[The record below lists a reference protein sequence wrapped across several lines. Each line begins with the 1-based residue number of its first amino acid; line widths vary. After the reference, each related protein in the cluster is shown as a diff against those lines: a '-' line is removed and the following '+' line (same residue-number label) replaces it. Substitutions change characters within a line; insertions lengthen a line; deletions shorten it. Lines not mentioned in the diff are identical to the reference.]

1 MSAPFERLA
10 AWFRRVIGR
19 DRFETEMAAEL
30 EFHVEAHA
38 DELERRGLSRAE
50 SLRQARLKFGATE
63 KYKQEGREVSR
74 YRHLDDLGADLRD
87 AFRGLRRDPSFAV
100 VAISVIA
107 SVLAANM
114 VLLAFLDPYFLRPLP
129 IDGASRHVELGVRD
143 GEGTTQRSWPL
154 AVANRLIAD
163 DNPVLERGYL
173 FSIRRVIVGGR
184 EPKRSYVEVVSPS
197 YFNLVKPRLAMGRA
211 LSADTRAAERAIMLS
226 HTGWKRLTDSDP
238 DVLGR
243 PLLVDGDSLSVV
255 GVLEEGA
262 GGLEPV
268 TPDFWMVTGASQL
281 GPRAASASYSVGG
294 LLREGV
300 SADQAAAALT
310 PIMRSLE
317 PAAGPGPDHREAR
330 VEPRLTL
337 LRENRELR
345 PLAVSLLFLFGLV
358 TAVAA
363 ANLTSMHL
371 ARATARRHDL
381 SIRAALGASRGR
393 LIRHLLTEGV
403 LVSMIAAVLACGLSM
418 ASVAA
423 IQGVVFSVVS
433 DFGMSML
440 PARINGRITAFAF
453 ALAFIIGIGCGLLP
467 ALQTTKM
474 HRTIALKRDGP
485 WLSGTLSAGRLRGA
499 LVVLQ
504 VTLSLPLLVG
514 AGIFV
519 RSAQSAA
526 RVDPGYR
533 LDGLIDL
540 RPEPPSKHLVERLRG
555 LPGVRGVTVV
565 EAAPLEGHLPRVS
578 VRFDG
583 NEATLETNE
592 VDDNYFATIGIA
604 LREGRGFFPHEAA
617 SQAQVA
623 VISQATAR
631 RLWPGRSP
639 LGRALEME
647 EAETPGRYR
656 RYEVIGVAD
665 DVMSGMFFRGRD
677 ASVIYRPATL
687 EAAGV
692 SSVVVRLN
700 REDAPALDELRA
712 ACAELGAFC
721 EPMPLRKMLAQQRVP
736 FEVASLISS
745 GLGLLALGLACLG
758 LHGLVRFAVVQRT
771 REFGIRLAIGATR
784 RQILTGVLGESVRR
798 VGFGIGFGLPVC
810 LGLSALIA
818 SRIRYRVLETF
829 DPLSYSMM
837 PLILLAAALLAS
849 LFPAL
854 RAAAT
859 NPINALREE

>member
-1 MSAPFERLA
+1 MSALFERLS
-10 AWFRRVIGR
+10 AWLRRAIGR
-19 DRFETEMAAEL
+19 DTFEADMAAEL
-30 EFHVEAHA
+30 EFHIEAHA
-38 DELERRGLSRAE
+38 DTLERRGLPRAE
-50 SLRQARLKFGATE
+50 ALRQARLKFGATE
-63 KYKQEGREVSR
+63 KYRQEGREVSR
-74 YRHLDDLGADLRD
+74 YRHLDDLHADLRD
-87 AFRGLRRDPSFAV
+87 AFRGLKRDPSFAV
-100 VAISVIA
+100 VAIAVVA

-129 IDGASRHVELGVRD
+129 IDGASRHVELSVRD
-143 GEGTTQRSWPL
+143 GEGRSQEAWPL
-154 AVANRLIAD
+154 AAANRLIAE

-197 YFNLVKPRLAMGRA
+197 YFKLVKPRLAIGRA
-211 LSADTRAAERAIMLS
+211 LSADTRTIDRAILLS
-226 HTGWKRLTDSDP
+226 HTGWKRLTDADP
-238 DVLGR
+238 RVLGR
-243 PLLVDGDSLSVV
+243 QLLVDGDSLSVA
-255 GVLEEGA
+255 GVLAEGT

-268 TPDFWMVTGASQL
+268 TPDFWMLAGASQI
-281 GPRAASASYSVGG
+281 GPRAASATYSVGG

-310 PIMRSLE
+310 PIVRSLE
-317 PAAGPGPDHREAR
+317 PAEGGGPDHREAR
-330 VEPRLTL
+330 MQPRLTL
-337 LRENRELR
+337 LRESRELR

-403 LVSMIAAVLACGLSM
+403 LISLIAALLACGLAM

-423 IQGVVFSVVS
+423 IQGIVFSVVS

-440 PARINGRITAFAF
+440 PVRIDARVAAFAF
-453 ALAFIIGIGCGLLP
+453 ALAFVIGIGCGLLP
-467 ALQTTKM
+467 ALQTTRM
-474 HRTIALKRDGP
+474 HRTIALKRDGL
-485 WLSGTLSAGRLRGA
+485 WLSGTLSSGRLRGA

-504 VTLSLPLLVG
+504 VALSLPLLVG

-519 RSAQSAA
+519 RSADNAN
-526 RVDPGYR
+526 RVDTGYR

-540 RPEPPSKHLVERLRG
+540 RPEPPSTRLVERLRG
-555 LPGVRGVTVV
+555 LPGVRGVTMVGN
-565 EAAPLEGHLPRVS
+565 APLGGYLPRVS

-592 VDDNYFATIGIA
+592 VDENYFATIGIA
-604 LREGRGFFPHEAA
+604 LRQGRGFFPHEAA
-617 SQAQVA
+617 SRAPVA

-639 LGRALEME
+639 LGRAFEIE
-647 EAETPGRYR
+647 DTETKGQYR

-677 ASVIYRPATL
+677 ASAIYRPATL

-692 SSVVVRLN
+692 SSVVLRLDQ
-700 REDAPALDELRA
+700 EDAPALEGLRT

-721 EPMPLRKMLAQQRVP
+721 EPLPIRKMLAQQRVP
-736 FEVASLISS
+736 FEIASMISS

-771 REFGIRLAIGATR
+771 REFGVRLAIGATR
-784 RQILTGVLGESVRR
+784 GQILTGVLGESVRR
-798 VGFGIGFGLPVC
+798 VGSGIAFGLPVC

-818 SRIRYRVLETF
+818 SRIRFHVLETF
-829 DPLSYSMM
+829 DPLSYSVM
-837 PLILLAAALLAS
+837 PLLLLVAALLAS

-854 RAAAT
+854 RAAGT
-859 NPINALREE
+859 NPITALREE